1 MSTALVTGGTSGIGA
16 AFATELASR
25 GTNLVLVARDPARLA
40 ETAEDL
46 GTRFGVEVEV
56 LQADLDDHD
65 DTQRVA
71 DRLLDPARPIDL
83 LVNNAGFGLHS
94 TLLGEDI
101 GVHERAINVMMR
113 AVFVLTNA
121 AARAMVARGSGRII
135 NVASSSAYITMGH
148 YSAIK
153 SYVLTLSEGLAVE
166 LRGTGVSVTAVC
178 PGWVRTEFHDRA
190 GIDASK
196 LPKIVW
202 VEVDDVVREGLA
214 ASAAGKVVC
223 VPRIGWKAATV
234 LARLVP
240 RVLIRWAS
248 GILVS
253 SRRK

>member
-16 AFATELASR
+16 AFAAELASR
-25 GTNLVLVARDPARLA
+25 GTDLVLVARDSERLA
-40 ETAEDL
+40 DTAQDL
-46 GTRFGVEVEV
+46 RGRFGIEVEI
-56 LQADLDDHD
+56 LAADLDDHD

-71 DRLLDPARPIDL
+71 ERLLDQSRPIDL

-101 GVHERAINVMMR
+101 SVHERAINVMMR

-121 AARAMVARGSGRII
+121 AARAMVARGRGRII

-153 SYVLTLSEGLAVE
+153 SYVLTLSEGLSVE
-166 LRGTGVSVTAVC
+166 LRGTGVAVTAVC

-196 LPKIVW
+196 LPNIVW
-202 VEVDDVVREGLA
+202 VDIEDVVREGLA
-214 ASAAGKVVC
+214 ASEAGKVVC
-223 VPRIGWKAATV
+223 VPVIGWKVATV

-240 RVLIRWAS
+240 RVVIRQVS
-248 GILVS
+248 SILVS
-253 SRRK
+253 TRRK